1 MKKKTRFLVASL
13 VLLIALVVSFCCLT
27 LESCARVREKQENLI
42 TPYSFPGSVWKS
54 TEPEIVLE
62 VSKESAI
69 PADALC
75 YIVCE
80 GKRLNVV
87 FFPGYP
93 QRAAFELRD
102 AEGLDIEDVRLIV
115 CDADFSE
122 NSVELRIV
130 QDRLF
135 DGAYKTIVLERQ
147 A

>member
-27 LESCARVREKQENLI
+27 LGSWACAREKQENLI
-42 TPYSFPGSVWKS
+42 TPYSFLGSVWKS